1 MLYLSKF
8 FIYFFWWSF
17 CRISRV
23 CSVECSCFKSSLYI
37 HPPHNIT
44 RSHINHR
51 CLCKVVVYK
60 ELKCKIITINI
71 IHIIN
76 NLWIAASTTK
86 LITPLTDPRSGVE
99 HGGVDSQEGL
109 RRWCIPIGMLQQ
121 LKPLVSS
128 DGSQLLRQSVSVLFR
143 ELSQFFCTERTF

>member
-1 MLYLSKF
+1 MITYVRINLCFICQSFSFISFDDHFAASPVSVQLSA
-8 FIYFFWWSF
+8 
-17 CRISRV
+17 V
-23 CSVECSCFKSSLYI
+23 VSSPLYI

-76 NLWIAASTTK
+76 NL
-86 LITPLTDPRSGVE
+86 
-99 HGGVDSQEGL
+99 
-109 RRWCIPIGMLQQ
+109 
-121 LKPLVSS
+121 
-128 DGSQLLRQSVSVLFR
+128 
-143 ELSQFFCTERTF
+143 